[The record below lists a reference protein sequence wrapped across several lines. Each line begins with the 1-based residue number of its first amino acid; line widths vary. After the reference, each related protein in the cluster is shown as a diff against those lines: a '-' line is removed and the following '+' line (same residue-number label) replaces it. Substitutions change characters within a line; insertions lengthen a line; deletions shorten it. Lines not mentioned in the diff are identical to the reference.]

1 MFYSDS
7 NIFHLRICP
16 YYRSY
21 ILPVLIFKALHFYH
35 VHNYGS
41 SPTFVSI
48 FMGTVY
54 FTIKNSVKCF
64 QNVFTGAQDIK
75 KTANISGFKH
85 FGNYSNSIVPGG
97 LEVRS

>member
-54 FTIKNSVKCF
+54 TWMEMQYVSRGSGIFADPKASDVRF
-64 QNVFTGAQDIK
+64 QLI
-75 KTANISGFKH
+75 
-85 FGNYSNSIVPGG
+85 
-97 LEVRS
+97 

>member
-41 SPTFVSI
+41 SPHFRVHLYGYSLDNTLKLQLWLL
-48 FMGTVY
+48 FM
-54 FTIKNSVKCF
+54 
-64 QNVFTGAQDIK
+64 
-75 KTANISGFKH
+75 
-85 FGNYSNSIVPGG
+85 
-97 LEVRS
+97 L

>member
-54 FTIKNSVKCF
+54 ISLIYLI
-64 QNVFTGAQDIK
+64 QQGG
-75 KTANISGFKH
+75 NISRSVMDSPTDEYGRDH
-85 FGNYSNSIVPGG
+85 AYNHYHSSNDFNP
-97 LEVRS
+97 